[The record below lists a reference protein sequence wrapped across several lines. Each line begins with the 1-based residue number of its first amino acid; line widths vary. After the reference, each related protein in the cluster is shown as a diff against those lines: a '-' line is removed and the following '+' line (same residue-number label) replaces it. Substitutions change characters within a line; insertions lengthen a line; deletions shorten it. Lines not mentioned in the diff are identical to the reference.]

1 MNSHV
6 GVASYNSNR
15 YVASANDFDNGP
27 RHTHPGY
34 YGQEPVSTMNSLS
47 FNFTSNI
54 QHAYPYS
61 PCNTLKFN
69 FWKLESI

>member
-6 GVASYNSNR
+6 GVASHNDTR
-15 YVASANDFDNGP
+15 YVASADTFVNAP
-27 RHTHPGY
+27 HHTHHSYGY
-34 YGQEPVSTMNSLS
+34 YGQEPVSTMNSSS

-61 PCNTLKFN
+61 
-69 FWKLESI
+69 SAISS